1 MQTPKK
7 WKMALLVWM
16 AIFPTISIISIALGD
31 WLAQLHLLLRTFMM
45 SIILVP
51 FMIFFA
57 MPKITKHFQ
66 KWLIK

>member
-1 MQTPKK
+1 MEKPKK

-16 AIFPTISIISIALGD
+16 VIFPAITFISFVLGD
-31 WLAQLHLLLRTFMM
+31 WLGSLHLLLRTFVM

-57 MPKITKHFQ
+57 MPEIAKRFH

>member
-1 MQTPKK
+1 MEKPKK

-16 AIFPTISIISIALGD
+16 VIFPAITFISFVLGD
-31 WLAQLHLLLRTFMM
+31 WLGSLHLLLRTFVM

-57 MPKITKHFQ
+57 MPEITKRFH